1 MPLLS
6 LGCLNFRRKRV
17 RFDHSTHPAALT
29 VPESDPP
36 ELPESLLAQTAR
48 TVAPADPATSDSRE
62 TEARRAAA
70 VDLLRGV
77 GPGDDVE
84 SMLAAQMVG
93 AHGAAMECLAR
104 AASPE
109 RLGARAE
116 AARARDLRIAA
127 KLLAIYSWQV
137 RTLDVWQH
145 RHANMPGHGSTAG
158 VRSGTMERVLV
169 RWLNAAPEPLPG
181 DPGADT
187 SHAADP
193 EIPPGD

>member
-1 MPLLS
+1 
-6 LGCLNFRRKRV
+6 V
-17 RFDHSTHPAALT
+17 RFNHSTPPAALIGPNAG
-29 VPESDPP
+29 PEAGPEAGRP

-48 TVAPADPATSDSRE
+48 AVAPGNPDAADPQEIA
-62 TEARRAAA
+62 ARRAAA

-93 AHGAAMECLAR
+93 AHSAAMECLAR

-109 RLGARAE
+109 RSGARAE
-116 AARARDLRIAA
+116 AARAGDLRLAA

-145 RHANMPGHGSTAG
+145 RHANVPGHGPTAG
-158 VRSGTMERVLV
+158 PHAGTMERVLV
-169 RWLNAAPEPLPG
+169 RWLDAVPDPLPG
-181 DPGADT
+181 DSGADT

-193 EIPPGD
+193 EIPPVD

>member
-1 MPLLS
+1 MPLHS
-6 LGCLNFRRKRV
+6 FGCLNSRRTRV
-17 RFDHSTHPAALT
+17 RFNHSTPPAALIGPNAG
-29 VPESDPP
+29 PEAGPEAGRP

-48 TVAPADPATSDSRE
+48 AVAPGNPDAADPQEIA
-62 TEARRAAA
+62 ARRAAA

-93 AHGAAMECLAR
+93 AHSAAMECLAR

-109 RLGARAE
+109 RSGARAE
-116 AARARDLRIAA
+116 AARARDLRLAA

-158 VRSGTMERVLV
+158 PHAGTMERVLV
-169 RWLNAAPEPLPG
+169 RWL
-181 DPGADT
+181 D
-187 SHAADP
+187 
-193 EIPPGD
+193 